1 VYGSHVAI
9 YTSLHNTRP
18 YNDWAMPDNPFRY
31 GALALDEAFT
41 DRARELAELRRDV
54 LNGQDVVVFGRRRF
68 GKSSLIWRVSADL
81 LRRKVLVAYC
91 DLMTTPTKERFAEK
105 LAKTVHEDIASLLFR
120 ARERALAVFQG
131 LRVTPRITVDP
142 HDGSLSF
149 SFDVGQR
156 PADLDATVERLLAL
170 PGELGADRKRKVALI
185 LDEFQE
191 ITSIDPNYP
200 RLMRAVFQTQPEV
213 SHVYLGS
220 KRHLMQKIF
229 NDANEPFW
237 RSAKPFELGPIDP
250 AEFAPFIV
258 ARFEVS
264 GRAIDD
270 EAVAAILAR
279 TRGHPYATQQ
289 FAYFVWE
296 ESLDAGVAGVG
307 HVERALDAL
316 LAAEHNHFARIWD
329 EATPT
334 EKLLLAALAEEA
346 GRVFSADYRT
356 RHGLPP
362 ATNIQRGISSLVRQ
376 ELAGKDDEGRYEI
389 VEPFLAD
396 WVRRLGV

>member
-1 VYGSHVAI
+1 
-9 YTSLHNTRP
+9 
-18 YNDWAMPDNPFRY
+18 MPDNPFRY

-41 DRARELAELRRDV
+41 NRADEIEELRRDV
-54 LNGQDVVVFGRRRF
+54 LNGQDVVVFGPRRF
-68 GKSSLIWRVSADL
+68 GKSSLIWRVSAEL
-81 LRRKVLVAYC
+81 TARKVLVAYC

-105 LAKTVHEDIASLLFR
+105 LAKTIHEDVASVLFR

-142 HDGSLSF
+142 ADGSLTF
-149 SFDVGQR
+149 AFDVGHR
-156 PADLDATVERLLAL
+156 PADIDATVERLLAL
-170 PGELGADRKRKVALI
+170 PGELGADRRRKVALV

-191 ITSIDPNYP
+191 ITSIDPHYP

-213 SHVYLGS
+213 AHVYLGS
-220 KRHLMQKIF
+220 KRHLMQRIF

-237 RSAKPFELGPIDP
+237 RSAKAFELGPIAP
-250 AEFAPFIV
+250 AQFRPFIV
-258 ARFEVS
+258 ARFEAS

-270 EAVAAILAR
+270 EAVTAILAR
-279 TRGHPYATQQ
+279 THGHPYATQQ

-296 ESLDAGVAGVG
+296 ESLDADVATAA

-316 LAAEHNHFARIWD
+316 LASEHNHFARIWD
-329 EATPT
+329 DATPT
-334 EKLLLAALAEEA
+334 EKLVLAALANEP
-346 GRVFSADYRT
+346 GRIFSADYRR

-362 ATNIQRGISSLVRQ
+362 ATNVQRSISSLVRQ
-376 ELAGKDDEGRYEI
+376 ELAGKNAEGRYQI
-389 VEPFLAD
+389 LEPFLAD

>member
-1 VYGSHVAI
+1 
-9 YTSLHNTRP
+9 
-18 YNDWAMPDNPFRY
+18 MPDVAENPFRY

-41 DRARELAELRRDV
+41 DRVRELEELRRDM

-68 GKSSLIWRVSADL
+68 GKSSLIWRVSTEL
-81 LRRKVLVAYC
+81 MERKVLVAYC

-105 LAKTVHEDIASLLFR
+105 LAKTIHEDVASVLFR

-131 LRVTPRITVDP
+131 LRVTPRITIDP
-142 HDGSLSF
+142 IDGSLSF
-149 SFDVGQR
+149 SFDIGQR
-156 PADLDATVERLLAL
+156 PADIDATVERLLAL
-170 PGELGADRKRKVALI
+170 PGELAADRKRKVALV

-213 SHVYLGS
+213 AHVYLGS

-229 NDANEPFW
+229 SDANEPFW
-237 RSAKPFELGPIDP
+237 RSAKHFELGPIDP
-250 AEFAPFIV
+250 AEFRPFIA
-258 ARFEVS
+258 ARFEAS
-264 GRAIDD
+264 GRAVDE

-296 ESLDAGVAGVG
+296 ESIDADAASAV
-307 HVERALDAL
+307 HVERALAAL
-316 LAAEHNHFARIWD
+316 LASEHNHFARIWD

-334 EKLLLAALAEEA
+334 ERLVLAALAEEP
-346 GRVFSADYRT
+346 GRVFSADYRR
-356 RHGLPP
+356 RHGLPA

-376 ELAGKDDEGRYEI
+376 ELAGKDAEGRYEI